1 MGKNTFRI
9 EYMREYVIY
18 SIVVVVVVVVV
29 VVDIDQCGFV
39 THGRLTEICY
49 KTYLTYIHIKAF

>member
-9 EYMREYVIY
+9 EYMRVRY
-18 SIVVVVVVVVV
+18 SIVVVV

-39 THGRLTEICY
+39 THGRLAEICY
-49 KTYLTYIHIKAF
+49 KTYVHIKAF